1 MRTHADAEGDTE
13 RDPAVAGVG
22 APGDVAA
29 RIAQRALA
37 KRGAEYASEVRRLLD
52 AGLQVMRACGTASR
66 PRVADVVAAAGLS
79 NDAFY
84 RHFPSKDALVVAIIE
99 DGAERLRS
107 YLAHQMSKEA
117 TPEGRVRRWVEGVLN
132 QAADEEIAATTLA
145 VMWNGDSVATDM
157 RSGRSSTVEPL
168 ATLLREPFAE
178 LGSADPALDAEVAA
192 HGTVGILSDF
202 LWRRVHPDRAVI
214 DHVVDL
220 WLAAVRRSGPA
231 DTPADTTDTPT
242 DTAGDP
248 APEHRR
254 G

>member
-1 MRTHADAEGDTE
+1 MRTGTDTE
-13 RDPAVAGVG
+13 RNAGRNVGRDPAVGTAD
-22 APGDVAA
+22 AAGDVAA

-52 AGLQVMRACGTASR
+52 AGLEVMRACGTASR

-107 YLAHQMSKEA
+107 YLAHQMSKETTA
-117 TPEGRVRRWVEGVLN
+117 EGRVRRWVEGVLD
-132 QAADEEIAATTLA
+132 QAADEEIAATTRA
-145 VMWNGDSVATDM
+145 VMWNGDSVGTDV
-157 RSGRSSTVEPL
+157 RSGRSSTVGPL
-168 ATLLREPFAE
+168 ATLLHEPFAE

-192 HGTVGILSDF
+192 HGTVGVLSDY

-214 DHVVDL
+214 DHVADL
-220 WLAAVRRSGPA
+220 WLSGVRRPGPASGAGSGPA
-231 DTPADTTDTPT
+231 AD
-242 DTAGDP
+242 
-248 APEHRR
+248 RR